1 MPIITINMLNGRT
14 LEQKRALVE
23 QLTEVVCKTINTPP
37 ENVSIIINEMDRENY
52 ARNGQ
57 LYIDKSINK

>member
-1 MPIITINMLNGRT
+1 MLNGRT

-23 QLTEVVCKTINTPP
+23 QLTEVVCKTIDTKP
-37 ENVSIIINEMDRENY
+37 ENVSIIINEMDREDY

-57 LYIDKSINK
+57 LYVDKPVNK